1 MHSLAKR
8 QNRVQ
13 NYKKNRKCEHTSPIF
28 FHYPFRMRYPT
39 AFATIFLSDTLHQ
52 EIHGS
57 VHAKLPDI

>member
-1 MHSLAKR
+1 MHFLAKR

-13 NYKKNRKCEHTSPIF
+13 NYKKIRKCEHTSPIF
-28 FHYPFRMRYPT
+28 FRYPFRMRCPT
-39 AFATIFLSDTLHQ
+39 AFATISLFDTLHQ